1 MSSFGTGIAGLIGGV
16 VVMMGLFAF
25 AQRRWVAGLAWL
37 LGGMA
42 LIALLTY
49 LDKPGS
55 DSLKLG
61 KMQETRPLADS
72 FQPASSRPK
81 VLSVQAPRA
90 DETANRASP
99 VHDRG

>member
-1 MSSFGTGIAGLIGGV
+1 MSSFGTGIAGLVGGV
-16 VVMMGLFAF
+16 VLMMGLFAF

-42 LIALLTY
+42 LIALLTF

-61 KMQETRPLADS
+61 KIYETY
-72 FQPASSRPK
+72 
-81 VLSVQAPRA
+81 
-90 DETANRASP
+90 
-99 VHDRG
+99 G